1 MYFYFTVNTEWLSPY
16 IDGNPTQVYFCQ
28 SKLDVWANTA
38 GQAKEALRTCK
49 ELLTPFFDKTH
60 KDIVSQLTGK
70 YKTYKDSVSQLTG
83 KYILIFKK
91 FHWSIKQLTLSC
103 VQPRMKD
110 VHNLSEN
117 MPLRSKIYREF
128 YHSIIYIASEGC
140 HVGVTFNTFSH

>member
-1 MYFYFTVNTEWLSPY
+1 MCFYFTVNTEWLSPY

-70 YKTYKDSVSQLTG
+70 YKTHKDSVSQLTGKYKTHKDSVSQLTG
-83 KYILIFKK
+83 KYILMFKK
-91 FHWSIKQLTLSC
+91 FH
-103 VQPRMKD
+103 
-110 VHNLSEN
+110 
-117 MPLRSKIYREF
+117 
-128 YHSIIYIASEGC
+128 
-140 HVGVTFNTFSH
+140 

>member
-1 MYFYFTVNTEWLSPY
+1 MCFYFAVNTEWLSPY

-70 YKTYKDSVSQLTG
+70 KCILT
-83 KYILIFKK
+83 ILTCKK
-91 FHWSIKQLTLSC
+91 F
-103 VQPRMKD
+103 
-110 VHNLSEN
+110 
-117 MPLRSKIYREF
+117 
-128 YHSIIYIASEGC
+128 YIDTNNC
-140 HVGVTFNTFSH
+140 H

>member
-1 MYFYFTVNTEWLSPY
+1 MCFYFTVNTEWLLPY

-70 YKTYKDSVSQLTG
+70 Y
-83 KYILIFKK
+83 ILMFKK
-91 FHWSIKQLTLSC
+91 FH
-103 VQPRMKD
+103 
-110 VHNLSEN
+110 
-117 MPLRSKIYREF
+117 
-128 YHSIIYIASEGC
+128 
-140 HVGVTFNTFSH
+140 